1 MQEKDLYF
9 LFLFFEGRRG
19 EREVGWV
26 GEVWKKL
33 GEKNMIKIYCKKK
46 LEINS
51 KINIE
56 HNVVET
62 EEVKKSK

>member
-1 MQEKDLYF
+1 MEQGCGEDLEGGEK
-9 LFLFFEGRRG
+9 
-19 EREVGWV
+19 W
-26 GEVWKKL
+26 
-33 GEKNMIKIYCKKK
+33 KNMIKIYCKKK

>member
-1 MQEKDLYF
+1 VQEKDLYF

-46 LEINS
+46 
-51 KINIE
+51 
-56 HNVVET
+56 
-62 EEVKKSK
+62 